1 MLCNSWKG
9 MGDSNIL
16 GGREER
22 FDLTL
27 DGTKTNLSADGCD
40 IRVLTWKRACND
52 LLGKKMSPEWLVQ
65 LMHDHDFQP
74 TLSWACL

>member
-1 MLCNSWKG
+1 

-27 DGTKTNLSADGCD
+27 DGTKTYLSAEGCGV
-40 IRVLTWKRACND
+40 RVIETWKRHRND
-52 LLGKKMSPEWLVQ
+52 LPGKKMSPEWLV
-65 LMHDHDFQP
+65 LVMHYHDFQP
-74 TLSWACL
+74 TLSWARL

>member
-1 MLCNSWKG
+1 

-27 DGTKTNLSADGCD
+27 DGTKTYLSAEGCGV
-40 IRVLTWKRACND
+40 RVID
-52 LLGKKMSPEWLVQ
+52 LETPQERPSRKEDVARMARTGDALP
-65 LMHDHDFQP
+65 
-74 TLSWACL
+74 

>member
-1 MLCNSWKG
+1 MLYNSWKG

-27 DGTKTNLSADGCD
+27 DGTKTYLLADGCD
-40 IRVLTWKRACND
+40 IRVLTTHLETR
-52 LLGKKMSPEWLVQ
+52 LQ
-65 LMHDHDFQP
+65 LPSRKEDVARMARTSDALP
-74 TLSWACL
+74 